1 MTMHAYWDG
10 RNQIFYDGP
19 GRQRIIDVRGP
30 GLLASVNLA
39 LDILEVTFDP
49 VGWTSTVVE
58 IGANETELSGSPTSG
73 FIARIL
79 NAGNENDGG
88 NYQAPGQLFRC
99 VSGDRWYAGL
109 QFTSSEETEIDL
121 LFGVCNSSTTLLGGV
136 VDGAY
141 IETLDGGTGISV
153 VAEKD
158 STETQTDSLGTM
170 VTTSMIWEM
179 FWDGT
184 NLDYL
189 IDGVVVKSIA
199 AGNIPDDE
207 PLRLSIAEL
216 NGEAA
221 AHTIDIGFCRGFAW
235 TP

>member
-49 VGWTSTVVE
+49 VGWTSTVIE

-207 PLRLSIAEL
+207 PLRLSIAIL

-221 AHTIDIGFCRGFAW
+221 AHTLDIGFCRGFAW